1 MVNLGAVNL
10 HDNSHKLI
18 TLICMTLAWTALYAA
33 VHVLYKPRHKLSTK
47 VVLDTKNR
55 VISIVHGVATFIF
68 ACMTF
73 IFGQFK

>member
-1 MVNLGAVNL
+1 MVNLDAVNL
-10 HDNSHKLI
+10 HNNYHKLA
-18 TLICMTLAWTALYAA
+18 TLVCMTIAWAALYAA
-33 VHVLYKPRHKLSTK
+33 VHVLYKPSHKLSSK

-55 VISIVHGVATFIF
+55 IISIVHGVATFIF